1 LADDFIEHRYD
12 LKRLV
17 RVIIA
22 TGVYR
27 IDSQWSQGDSSQTE
41 QIDETYEKAWAVFPM
56 SQLRPEQMAAAV
68 HQACRLKTIDASS
81 SILSQLELYGGV
93 NDFTKAYGSR
103 GEDEFFEQS
112 VTIPQRL
119 LMMNGQFLS
128 ERIDNNPIMNAA
140 TRISGLARDD
150 QTAVST
156 AFLSTL
162 NRPATAQELE
172 VFTQR
177 LKGKRNEARSR
188 ELGNLFWVLLNS
200 SEFQWNH

>member
-1 LADDFIEHRYD
+1 
-12 LKRLV
+12 
-17 RVIIA
+17 
-22 TGVYR
+22 
-27 IDSQWSQGDSSQTE
+27 
-41 QIDETYEKAWAVFPM
+41 
-56 SQLRPEQMAAAV
+56 
-68 HQACRLKTIDASS
+68 
-81 SILSQLELYGGV
+81 
-93 NDFTKAYGSR
+93 
-103 GEDEFFEQS
+103 
-112 VTIPQRL
+112 
-119 LMMNGQFLS
+119 MMNGQFLS

-156 AFLSTL
+156 AFFSTL

-177 LKGKRNEARSR
+177 LEGKRNEARSR

>member
-1 LADDFIEHRYD
+1 
-12 LKRLV
+12 V

-22 TGVYR
+22 TSVYQ

-41 QIDETYEKAWAVFPM
+41 QIDESYEKAWALFPV

-156 AFLSTL
+156 AFFSTL

-177 LKGKRNEARSR
+177 LEGKRNEARSR